1 MEVKPVDE
9 TLEVTVCFIFPL
21 CLAALKLRQMHI
33 SYTILKHEYG
43 DKIKSF
49 SLSQGKD
56 QRNST
61 VQSFHM
67 KNKREPMTV
76 LKRGLLLR
84 VDHILWLILH
94 SQSSQTQR
102 GHTTSLQHLSTR
114 RQQTRASFTQ
124 SRVKRKEERRSRCL
138 SQLSSAECGQ
148 GLVVGEV

>member
-21 CLAALKLRQMHI
+21 SLAALKLRQMHI
-33 SYTILKHEYG
+33 SYKILKHEYG

-56 QRNST
+56 QRIST

-67 KNKREPMTV
+67 KNKRE
-76 LKRGLLLR
+76 LKRRLLLCA
-84 VDHILWLILH
+84 DHILWLMLH

-102 GHTTSLQHLSTR
+102 GHTTSLQHLLTR
-114 RQQTRASFTQ
+114 RQQTCASFTQ
-124 SRVKRKEERRSRCL
+124 SRVKRKEERHSGCL